1 MTKKKTIILSVIAV
15 ILISAA
21 VFLFVSPV
29 TVTCSRTVRFY
40 LCGVDGYRALME
52 MEDGERLEG
61 KFEYIDMSADITVCK
76 SIFRLD
82 TSGGLIINDIH
93 HTIGIYEDDFG
104 YGNAGFTDFRPS
116 RMHSHLAK
124 ISNDFDCLA
133 VDSVCDQSHTA
144 EYVYGRLSSDLVT
157 AGDLKKCFDELGFNG
172 TVPFTPFYTDY
183 YED

>member
-124 ISNDFDCLA
+124 ISNGTRSTSSPAGTCSGSIAGFCRPCRPRPCLPA
-133 VDSVCDQSHTA
+133 QGTS
-144 EYVYGRLSSDLVT
+144 RLKWPGGAMSASRWRWS
-157 AGDLKKCFDELGFNG
+157 
-172 TVPFTPFYTDY
+172 TPRLPP
-183 YED
+183 